1 MAKYITPAVT
11 PLNQDGTLDVQ
22 GAKVLYDHLIAG
34 GVDGILILGSIG
46 EFFALSTEIKKQLI
60 TLAVE
65 HINHRV
71 PVIVG
76 TADNDMAQILSLSR
90 FALDAGA
97 DAVIVVPPYY
107 FWLNA
112 QSIEHFYD
120 TLAQQIPGKLYLY
133 NFPDRTGYQIPA
145 ETIRSLALRHENIV
159 GCKDTI
165 SGMDHTREVIKA
177 VKPLRP
183 DFEIYSGFDD
193 NFAHNVLSGGD
204 GCIGGL
210 SNLAPEVCSAWVDA
224 LRRWDMVQAA
234 ALQQKVDR
242 LMSIYSVGTPFVPYI
257 KRAMQLR
264 GIGVQGFATQPLPMA
279 SAEDDRRLLEILRA
293 EGLLADT
300 GM

>member
-1 MAKYITPAVT
+1 
-11 PLNQDGTLDVQ
+11 
-22 GAKVLYDHLIAG
+22 
-34 GVDGILILGSIG
+34 
-46 EFFALSTEIKKQLI
+46 
-60 TLAVE
+60 
-65 HINHRV
+65 
-71 PVIVG
+71 
-76 TADNDMAQILSLSR
+76 
-90 FALDAGA
+90 
-97 DAVIVVPPYY
+97 VIVVPPYY